1 MIFIIDFHILNL
13 LNKELRTHIHFIAT
27 ECIERRSRRPDSE
40 LIRDGPEEELIEEI
54 ALISEIRNVLNSTL
68 NDINTQQSENRAARE
83 RLENDWSDKMHA
95 YEIES
100 RNTALNNKSHE
111 KLFKPGATRYM
122 DG

>member
-1 MIFIIDFHILNL
+1 MHT
-13 LNKELRTHIHFIAT
+13 RTHLITFTCMIVAT

-68 NDINTQQSENRAARE
+68 NDINTQQNENRAARE
-83 RLENDWSDKMHA
+83 RLECDWSDKMHA
-95 YEIES
+95 YEIDA

-111 KLFKPGATRYM
+111 KLFKPGATRFM